1 MFVVGLYSHAKT
13 SLMPACN
20 KCVAVKP
27 SPKDDLRLYLNEVL
41 ITSEDDS
48 VGDDF
53 VVDDSV
59 GGDFVVDDSVGDDS
73 VGDGIRSRLESSKDV
88 SPRKSTA
95 KFNSCYVLRESMRD
109 FNYST
114 LQQN

>member
-59 GGDFVVDDSVGDDS
+59 GDDS

-95 KFNSCYVLRESMRD
+95 KFNSCYVLRESIRD
-109 FNYST
+109 FN
-114 LQQN
+114 